1 MVRLSDELNHPIPI
15 IYSDYRTN
23 CFITRTDAGID
34 KNTKT
39 SEGCRMFSLH
49 VAMAMVV
56 LTVIQVRS
64 AMKSG
69 RTNDWLLAVWYAFLV
84 GVNLMFGLY
93 QLFK

>member
-1 MVRLSDELNHPIPI
+1 MMSSATPFLF
-15 IYSDYRTN
+15 IYSDYRTT
-23 CFITRTDAGID
+23 CFITRTDAGTGN
-34 KNTKT
+34 NTNT
-39 SEGCRMFSLH
+39 SEGGSMFSLH

>member
-1 MVRLSDELNHPIPI
+1 
-15 IYSDYRTN
+15 
-23 CFITRTDAGID
+23 
-34 KNTKT
+34 
-39 SEGCRMFSLH
+39 MFSLH